1 MNATEGFLEKIRYEQ
16 NFKSIE
22 ITVQR
27 TFRSAETVLATNTY
41 QFEEY
46 SKYETSGIHET
57 E

>member
-27 TFRSAETVLATNTY
+27 TFCSAETVLATNTY
-41 QFEEY
+41 QFEDY
-46 SKYETSGIHET
+46 LKYETSGIHET